1 MRSRVSRYKSKQRKM
16 LVGGAVLSAL
26 VLISVSI
33 NLLIINNKPQGI
45 VLDTQAT
52 VKYEKTSVLN
62 PDAPKLEPVVDPDY
76 RLPPTKGGL
85 APVIT
90 SIKTDQKVVFLG
102 IDDGAFQ
109 DQSVV
114 DIMKQNDIKASLF
127 LAKSFVTNDP
137 VVFHQLVENG
147 AKVENH
153 SLKHDTSMVKNM
165 DYAQQKAEIC
175 GMSDYVE
182 KTYGRRPV
190 FFRPPGGAYNDT
202 MRRAVADCG
211 MKAII
216 HWIAKANGGSM
227 QYQVG
232 NGLRAGDVVLMHFRP
247 EFKQDIEAFVQ
258 ALDVAGLKTAM
269 LPENV

>member
-1 MRSRVSRYKSKQRKM
+1 M
-16 LVGGAVLSAL
+16 LIGGVLLTAL

-45 VLDTQAT
+45 VLDAQAII
-52 VKYEKTSVLN
+52 KDEKTVSVN
-62 PDAPKLEPVVDPDY
+62 PDAPKLEPVVEPDY
-76 RLPPTKGGL
+76 SLPPIEGGL

-127 LAKSFVTNDP
+127 LAKSFVANDP
-137 VVFHQLVENG
+137 AVFHQLAENG

-153 SLKHDTSMVKNM
+153 TLKHNVNMVKEM

-190 FFRPPGGAYNDT
+190 FFRPPGGAYTDT

-232 NGLRAGDVVLMHFRP
+232 SGLRAGEVVLRHCRP
-247 EFKQDIEAFVQ
+247 EFKQDMEAFVQ
-258 ALDVAGLKTAM
+258 ALKVAGLKTAM
-269 LPENV
+269 LPENVSSQ